1 MADTEKNAMSNAN
14 GPVPLKILAFP
25 LKAEA
30 PNCIFS
36 IIWGEGCLLERAE
49 PAPTNTTPAY

>member
-1 MADTEKNAMSNAN
+1 MANTEKNAMSNAN

-36 IIWGEGCLLERAE
+36 IIWGEGCLLRSY
-49 PAPTNTTPAY
+49 PQFLSGGGK